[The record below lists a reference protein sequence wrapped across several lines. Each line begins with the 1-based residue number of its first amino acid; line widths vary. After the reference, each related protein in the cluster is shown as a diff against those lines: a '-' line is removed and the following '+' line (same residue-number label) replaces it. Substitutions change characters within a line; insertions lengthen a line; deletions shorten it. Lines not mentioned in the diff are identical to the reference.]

1 MSTRDYFNIAQNTIQ
16 RGRTRREAKANR
28 LQDAFS
34 TRKIGTGKTRGIP
47 VVIYEV
53 GLFFESDKRHVRY
66 SLINLFLDR
75 LPRYEI
81 YSGTPSILA

>member
-1 MSTRDYFNIAQNTIQ
+1 MSTRDYFSIAQNTIQ

-28 LQDAFS
+28 LRDAFT

-53 GLFFESDKRHVRY
+53 GLFFESDKGHERY
-66 SLINLFLDR
+66 SVINLFLDQ
-75 LPRYEI
+75 LPGYDTN
-81 YSGTPSILA
+81 SGTPSILA